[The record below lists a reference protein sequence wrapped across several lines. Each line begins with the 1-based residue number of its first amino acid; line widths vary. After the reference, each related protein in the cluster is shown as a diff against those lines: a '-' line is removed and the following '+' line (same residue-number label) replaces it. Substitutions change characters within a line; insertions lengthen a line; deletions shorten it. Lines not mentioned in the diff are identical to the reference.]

1 MSYYMISYY
10 LMGYYLMS
18 YCLTIYHIVELQ
30 VLDQGL
36 GVDFTFA
43 WDNNNN
49 DKKDKNP
56 HLNLL
61 KGTVLGDKEQGEG
74 VGDEG

>member
-43 WDNNNN
+43 W
-49 DKKDKNP
+49 
-56 HLNLL
+56 
-61 KGTVLGDKEQGEG
+61 
-74 VGDEG
+74 